1 MWNRKTRRSAAL
13 VGPSSSAAL
22 RPQPALGH
30 PRPFP
35 DKDEARSGTGSEPRQ
50 RRRPFPPPR
59 RPQLCR
65 PFPRPVP
72 PAPRRRRIGP
82 RRRRSHPPSRIA
94 VPSLGGELS
103 LRLHPGDLAG
113 GLGGGGVARSPARVD
128 RVPVLSGGHGY
139 VGHGGWIMS
148 GVVSCSGGEWER
160 VGYAGSPEWDSAAR
174 LQSWGWGCSRGQ
186 YCRLLSASQA
196 GIFVTGP
203 HSVFLICIV
212 IIMYIVQNVQ

>member
-1 MWNRKTRRSAAL
+1 MAIRGPSPTKTRHGPEQVLSRASGDALSLRLGGPTSAGRSPD
-13 VGPSSSAAL
+13 PS
-22 RPQPALGH
+22 RPP
-30 PRPFP
+30 
-35 DKDEARSGTGSEPRQ
+35 
-50 RRRPFPPPR
+50 
-59 RPQLCR
+59 
-65 PFPRPVP
+65 
-72 PAPRRRRIGP
+72 PRRRRIGP
-82 RRRRSHPPSRIA
+82 RRRRSPPPSRIA